1 MKIEPHTITVREL
14 VAGYRNDE
22 EEGVVAFGGRLDVRP
37 KYQREFIYSDAEQ
50 KAVIDTVTKGYPL
63 NVMYWAVR
71 GDGTFEVMDGQQRTL
86 SICEYVAGKFDY
98 DFRYFANLSKEEQ
111 GRILDYG
118 LTVYFCEG
126 GDDEKLEWF
135 KTINIAGKEL
145 TDQELLNAVYAGPW
159 TADMKRFFSK
169 PSGPAYTLAN
179 RYLKGEAIRQDYM
192 ETALEWIS
200 GGSVKSYMAKR
211 QHDTTAMAEWL
222 YFKGVIDWVQTLFPK
237 YRREMKGLDWG
248 GLYNEYGADA
258 TRAPL
263 PNGATGGS
271 RLSRPYDPA
280 AMERE
285 IQRLMADDDVTRKGG
300 IYEYLLSGGER
311 ESALSIR
318 KFTDSQKRAAYER
331 QGGKC
336 ADCGKHFEFEEMHG
350 DHRTPWA
357 KGGHTVPENLQML
370 CRSCNL
376 HKGSL

>member
-1 MKIEPHTITVREL
+1 MKIEPHTITVRDL
-14 VAGYRNDE
+14 VAGYANSE
-22 EEGVVAFGGRLDVRP
+22 EEGVVAYGGKLDVRP

-71 GDGTFEVMDGQQRTL
+71 EDGTYEVMDGQQRTL

-98 DFRYFANLSKEEQ
+98 FFRYFSNLSSEEQ
-111 GRILDYG
+111 NRILDYG

-169 PSGPAYTLAN
+169 PTGPAYTLAN
-179 RYLKGEAIRQDYM
+179 RYLKGEPIRQDYM
-192 ETALEWIS
+192 ETVLEWIS
-200 GGSVKSYMAKR
+200 DGCVKSYMALH
-211 QHDTTAMAEWL
+211 QHDTTAMSEWL

-248 GLYNEYGADA
+248 GMFRLYGKNK
-258 TRAPL
+258 
-263 PNGATGGS
+263 
-271 RLSRPYDPA
+271 YDPA
-280 AMERE
+280 TMEND
-285 IQRLMADDDVTRKGG
+285 IQRLMADDDVQKKSG
-300 IYEYLLSGGER
+300 IYEYLLSGRER

-318 KFTDSQKRAAYER
+318 KFTESQKRTAFER
-331 QGGKC
+331 QGGTC
-336 ADCGKHFEFEEMHG
+336 RICGRRFSYEEMEG
-350 DHRTPWA
+350 DHIVPWS
-357 KGGHTVPENLQML
+357 KGGKTVPENLQML
-370 CRSCNL
+370 CRRCNAV
-376 HKGSL
+376 KSDR

>member
-1 MKIEPHTITVREL
+1 MKIEPHVIKIRDL

-22 EEGVVAFGGRLDVRP
+22 EEGVVAFGGKLDVRP

-71 GDGTFEVMDGQQRTL
+71 EDGTYEVMDGQQRTL
-86 SICEYVAGKFDY
+86 SVCEYVAGKFDY
-98 DFRYFANLSKEEQ
+98 FFRYFSNLSKAEQ
-111 GRILDYG
+111 DRILDYG

-169 PSGPAYTLAN
+169 SSGPAYTLAN
-179 RYLKGEAIRQDYM
+179 RYLKGEPIRQDYM
-192 ETALEWIS
+192 ETVLEWIS
-200 GGSVKSYMAKR
+200 QGAVKPYMALH

-248 GLYNEYGADA
+248 GLHRLYGK
-258 TRAPL
+258 
-263 PNGATGGS
+263 GK
-271 RLSRPYDPA
+271 YDPA
-280 AMERE
+280 AIENG

-300 IYEYLLSGGER
+300 IYEYLLSGGET

-336 ADCGKHFEFEEMHG
+336 ADCGKSCDLEEMHG
-350 DHRTPWA
+350 DHKIPWS
-357 KGGHTVPENLQML
+357 KGGHTTPDNLQML
-370 CRSCNL
+370 CRTCNL
-376 HKGSL
+376 KKSDR

>member
-1 MKIEPHTITVREL
+1 MKIEPHTIKVRDL

-22 EEGVVAFGGRLDVRP
+22 EEGVVAFGGKLDVRP

-71 GDGTFEVMDGQQRTL
+71 GDGTYEVMDGQQRTL
-86 SICEYVAGKFDY
+86 SICEYVAGRFDY
-98 DFRYFANLSKEEQ
+98 FFRYFANLSKNEQ
-111 GRILDYG
+111 DRILDYG

-145 TDQELLNAVYAGPW
+145 TEQELLNAVYAGPW

-179 RYLKGEAIRQDYM
+179 RYLKGEPMRQDYM
-192 ETALEWIS
+192 ETAITWIS
-200 GGSVKSYMAKR
+200 GGDVKSYMAMH

-222 YFKGVIDWVQTLFPK
+222 YFKGVIDWTQTLFPK

-248 GLYNEYGADA
+248 GLFREYGKG
-258 TRAPL
+258 R
-263 PNGATGGS
+263 
-271 RLSRPYDPA
+271 YDPA
-280 AMERE
+280 EMEKE
-285 IQRLMADDDVTRKGG
+285 IQRLMSDDDVTRKGG

-331 QGGKC
+331 QGGNC

-350 DHRTPWA
+350 DHRTPWS
-357 KGGHTVPENLQML
+357 KGGHTSPDNLQML
-370 CRSCNL
+370 CRMCNL
-376 HKGSL
+376 KKGGK

>member
-1 MKIEPHTITVREL
+1 MKIEPHTITVRDL
-14 VAGYRNDE
+14 VAGYVNSE
-22 EEGVVAFGGRLDVRP
+22 EEGVVAYGGKLDVRP

-71 GDGTFEVMDGQQRTL
+71 EDGTYEVMDGQQRTL

-98 DFRYFANLSKEEQ
+98 FFRYFSNLSSEEQ
-111 GRILDYG
+111 NRILDYG

-169 PSGPAYTLAN
+169 PTGPAYTLAN
-179 RYLKGEAIRQDYM
+179 RYLKGEPIRQDYM
-192 ETALEWIS
+192 ETVLEWIS
-200 GGSVKSYMAKR
+200 DGCVKSYMALH

-248 GLYNEYGADA
+248 GMFRLYGKNK
-258 TRAPL
+258 
-263 PNGATGGS
+263 
-271 RLSRPYDPA
+271 YDPA
-280 AMERE
+280 TMEND
-285 IQRLMADDDVTRKGG
+285 IQRLMADDDVQKKSG
-300 IYEYLLSGGER
+300 IYEYLLSGRER

-318 KFTDSQKRAAYER
+318 KFTESQKRAAFER
-331 QGGKC
+331 QGGTC
-336 ADCGKHFEFEEMHG
+336 RICGRRFSYEEMEG
-350 DHRTPWA
+350 DHIVPWS
-357 KGGHTVPENLQML
+357 KGGKTVPDNLQML
-370 CRSCNL
+370 CRRDNALKSNR
-376 HKGSL
+376 

>member
-1 MKIEPHTITVREL
+1 M

-22 EEGVVAFGGRLDVRP
+22 EEGVVAYGGRLDVRP
-37 KYQREFIYSDAEQ
+37 KYQREFIYSDDEQ

-71 GDGTFEVMDGQQRTL
+71 GDGTYEVMDGQQRTL
-86 SICEYVAGKFDY
+86 SVCEYVSGKFDY
-98 DFRYFANLSKEEQ
+98 FFRYFGNLTKNEQ
-111 GRILDYG
+111 DAILDYG

-179 RYLKGEAIRQDYM
+179 RYLKGEPMRQDYM

-200 GGSVKSYMAKR
+200 NGCVKQYMAIH

-248 GLYNEYGADA
+248 GMFRLYGRNK
-258 TRAPL
+258 
-263 PNGATGGS
+263 
-271 RLSRPYDPA
+271 YDPA
-280 AMERE
+280 MMEKD

-300 IYEYLLSGGER
+300 IYEYLLSGGEQ

-331 QGGKC
+331 QGGRC
-336 ADCGKHFEFEEMHG
+336 ADCGRSFEFEEMHG
-350 DHRTPWA
+350 DHRLPWSR
-357 KGGHTVPENLQML
+357 GGHTVPDNLQML
-370 CRSCNL
+370 CRACNF
-376 HKGSL
+376 KKSDR

>member
-1 MKIEPHTITVREL
+1 MKIEPHIIIVREL
-14 VAGYRNDE
+14 VEGYRNDD
-22 EEGVVAFGGRLDVRP
+22 EEGVVAYGGRLDVRP

-71 GDGTFEVMDGQQRTL
+71 GDGTYEVMDGQQRTL

-98 DFRYFANLSKEEQ
+98 FFRYFSNLSREEQ
-111 GRILDYG
+111 DRILDYG

-126 GDDEKLEWF
+126 GEDEKLEWF

-169 PSGPAYTLAN
+169 PSGPAYTLAS
-179 RYLKGEAIRQDYM
+179 RYLKGEPIRQDYM
-192 ETALEWIS
+192 ETALDWIS
-200 GGSVKSYMAKR
+200 GGCVKSYMALH
-211 QHDTTAMAEWL
+211 QHDTTAMSEWL

-248 GLYNEYGADA
+248 GMFRLYGK
-258 TRAPL
+258 
-263 PNGATGGS
+263 GK
-271 RLSRPYDPA
+271 YDPA
-280 AMERE
+280 TMEKD

-331 QGGKC
+331 QGGTC
-336 ADCGKHFEFEEMHG
+336 ADCGKRCECEEMHG
-350 DHRTPWA
+350 DHKTPWS
-357 KGGHTVPENLQML
+357 KGGHTVPDNLQML
-370 CRSCNL
+370 CRAYNL
-376 HKGSL
+376 KKSDM